1 MATTSGAPIPRIP
14 RAEVKQRL
22 LDAAAEL
29 FSRRGVHAT
38 TLDDVAR
45 AAGFSKGAVYS
56 NFSSKDDLVRSLMR
70 RETDGALGAL
80 EGMFFPGTSLDQL
93 PEKIG
98 TAFAPYGPG
107 QVEDFALMSE
117 FRAHALSHPEVMADF
132 VRQRREVLDAL
143 HGLVEEVFQGQ
154 TVPVTGLE
162 SRTLARV
169 LICLTL
175 GVAFDWP
182 ATGEQAAGDV
192 MGDVVAALTRGV
204 TP

>member
-1 MATTSGAPIPRIP
+1 MASTAGAPVPRTP
-14 RAEVKQRL
+14 RAQVKQRL
-22 LDAAAEL
+22 LDAASEL

-56 NFSSKDDLVRSLMR
+56 NFSSKDDLVVSLMR

-80 EGMFFPGTSLDQL
+80 QGMFLPGTTLEQL
-93 PEKIG
+93 PEKIS

-117 FRAHALSHPEVMADF
+117 FRAHALAHPGVMADF
-132 VRQRREVLDAL
+132 VRQRREVLDAV
-143 HGLVEEVFQGQ
+143 HALVEEVFRGNAVQI
-154 TVPVTGLE
+154 TGLE
-162 SRTLARV
+162 PRTLARV
-169 LICLTL
+169 LVCITL

-192 MGDVVAALTRGV
+192 MADVVAALTRGAAV
-204 TP
+204 